1 MSWRIITSVPI
12 LVTNIFGLTSRY
24 FPGKLPG
31 EVSGPGEHHEEDGG
45 VVMDEHLPEVLP
57 LHVEELADGEGPV
70 EGELQHVVAPDV
82 PRHGVEGVVVPGIHT
97 VNIST
102 TQQTSQLVDISTS
115 SGECPRAMVCP
126 RGTRSRSRAAACR
139 TCTCTPQ

>member
-97 VNIST
+97 ININIHLS
-102 TQQTSQLVDISTS
+102 
-115 SGECPRAMVCP
+115 
-126 RGTRSRSRAAACR
+126 
-139 TCTCTPQ
+139 